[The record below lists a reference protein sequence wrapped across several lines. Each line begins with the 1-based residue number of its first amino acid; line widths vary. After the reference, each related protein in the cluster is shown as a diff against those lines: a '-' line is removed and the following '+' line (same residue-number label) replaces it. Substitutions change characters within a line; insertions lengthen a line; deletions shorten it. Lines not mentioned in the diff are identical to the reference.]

1 MSKKK
6 IPSAQIDAFVERIQK
21 NPDLFEKFCKILDL
35 SDPKRE
41 GRGLDVNSLEGFLKS
56 EIRETGR
63 LAIER
68 FSQELEE
75 QCAQELQENEQAGV
89 REKKR

>member
-6 IPSAQIDAFVERIQK
+6 IPITEIDAFVERIQK

-35 SDPKRE
+35 SDPKAQ
-41 GRGLDVNSLEGFLKS
+41 GKGLDVNSLEGFLKS

-75 QCAQELQENEQAGV
+75 ESAQELQEDPQARE